1 MELRELE
8 YFLAIAKEKNIT
20 AAAKSLHLS
29 QPALTRQLKLLES
42 ELGTQLVI
50 QGNRRLTLT
59 EDGMMLRKRAEEV
72 MRLLERTQ
80 NELRHTNETISGD
93 IYICAGETEGVHFLT
108 RAAKRLR
115 DRFPEVRFH
124 ISSGDTGDVI
134 EELDKGMIDFGLIF
148 SPFDGTRYLC
158 LDRILNL
165 TGVTELCFRQF
176 SPEKKAGMN
185 VIWKRYQ
192 VMPRAA
198 QAFLKEL
205 QSPVEQMN

>member
-8 YFLAIAKEKNIT
+8 YFLAIAKEENIT

-50 QGNRRLTLT
+50 RGNRRLTLT

-93 IYICAGETEGVHFLT
+93 IY
-108 RAAKRLR
+108 LR
-115 DRFPEVRFH
+115 WGNGRRSFPH
-124 ISSGDTGDVI
+124 TG
-134 EELDKGMIDFGLIF
+134 
-148 SPFDGTRYLC
+148 S
-158 LDRILNL
+158 
-165 TGVTELCFRQF
+165 
-176 SPEKKAGMN
+176 KAP
-185 VIWKRYQ
+185 
-192 VMPRAA
+192 PR
-198 QAFLKEL
+198 
-205 QSPVEQMN
+205 